1 MYNTDMGCEK
11 SMERESSNVLFFR
24 TTPLSPSREKFA
36 GAMRYAD
43 STPWLV
49 NIVEVNGR
57 PVDVKKALELWK
69 PIGCIV
75 ERGLSLARAPRRFF
89 GNIPVVYIDQA
100 PHAESDG
107 EWGVRHD
114 SRASVRRAFAEL
126 ERGTP
131 KSYAFVRDARR
142 TSWGEEREQEFIHL
156 VGNRPCEVIDES
168 LLLSTSLSHLTL
180 PCGLLA
186 ATDAVALKVADAAR
200 LAGLD
205 VPDDLR
211 IVGINNDVF
220 ICEHSNPTLTS
231 VQPDFEGCGYIAM
244 ATLHRIVQGSK
255 ARPQTIL
262 FGPKEL
268 VRRAST
274 RILRCRDNRVVRA
287 LGYIEQHYAEPE
299 INSER
304 VSAVMGCSRSLA
316 DKYFRKST
324 GRTIREEIQERR
336 LECAKRL
343 LSDPNRLLSAV
354 PSLCGCLSQTTFMRF
369 FKSRTGMTMS
379 EFRRKSCLF

>member
-1 MYNTDMGCEK
+1 MIRRFLYHILFAVILFLLKTGKCLAQ
-11 SMERESSNVLFFR
+11 SQLTSGSSVQSLAKAAKKFEIA
-24 TTPLSPSREKFA
+24 PMSQPSWA
-36 GAMRYAD
+36 
-43 STPWLV
+43 
-49 NIVEVNGR
+49 
-57 PVDVKKALELWK
+57 KKAGKPLFKVAWISDMHLRDEESVKASKTAFNMIRDELK
-69 PIGCIV
+69 ANLTLITGDNCDYYKD
-75 ERGLSLARAPRRFF
+75 LSEEENKMSVGVKRHLWLKRFIEKELARPYTIIPGDNWPWDFEKVF
-89 GNIPVVYIDQA
+89 GPQKYSFDFGGF
-100 PHAESDG
+100 H
-107 EWGVRHD
+107 
-114 SRASVRRAFAEL
+114 FL
-126 ERGTP
+126 MT
-131 KSYAFVRDARR
+131 
-142 TSWGEEREQEFIHL
+142 
-156 VGNRPCEVIDES
+156 
-168 LLLSTSLSHLTL
+168 
-180 PCGLLA
+180 